1 MASHSNILAWEIA
14 WTEEPDRLWSM
25 KSQKKS
31 DTTQQL
37 NNNTDYVLNCIVFF
51 KFIKT

>member
-1 MASHSNILAWEIA
+1 MFPLIIFLEKKMASHSNILAWEIA

-31 DTTQQL
+31 DT
-37 NNNTDYVLNCIVFF
+37 N
-51 KFIKT
+51 